1 MVETLASQL
10 LISRTSLQTQSCLP
24 AGTGPLLIQL
34 QCLKAKEDTG
44 LLGRSLEESS
54 LGDSPIVGNFFSC
67 YKENVL
73 LDSSAP

>member
-10 LISRTSLQTQSCLP
+10 LISRTSLQIQSCLP
-24 AGTGPLLIQL
+24 AGPLLIQL

-44 LLGRSLEESS
+44 LLGRPLKERC
-54 LGDSPIVGNFFSC
+54 LGDSPTVGTLSSC

-73 LDSSAP
+73 LNSKEP